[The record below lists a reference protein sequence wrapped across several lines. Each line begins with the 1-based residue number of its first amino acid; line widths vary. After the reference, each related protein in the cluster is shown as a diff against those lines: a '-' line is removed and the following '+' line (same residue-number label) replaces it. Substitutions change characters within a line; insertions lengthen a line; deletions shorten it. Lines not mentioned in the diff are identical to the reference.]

1 MGHARPSRR
10 KEGTPMIVSVN
21 DKLSLHQCLGQL
33 SIAAHVLTESI
44 GDLNDAANVVMPAL
58 FHARN

>member
-1 MGHARPSRR
+1 
-10 KEGTPMIVSVN
+10 MIVSVN